1 MQRVVLDTNILV
13 SALLKPASKPA
24 EIIRAVASQKI
35 LVFYS
40 QAIFTE
46 YEAVLSRT
54 KFGFAVADISDLL
67 RLFWQHGVLLKPNS
81 GSRLFPDES
90 DRVFYDTA
98 RAAGA
103 YLVTGNVKHYPKA
116 DFIVTPAAFLQI
128 TAELF

>member
-1 MQRVVLDTNILV
+1 
-13 SALLKPASKPA
+13 
-24 EIIRAVASQKI
+24 VASQKI
-35 LVFYS
+35 SAFYS

-46 YEAVLSRT
+46 YEAVLPRS

-81 GSRLFPDES
+81 SSRLLSDES
-90 DRVFYDTA
+90 DRIFYDA
-98 RAAGA
+98 AKAAGA

-116 DFIVTPAAFLQI
+116 EFIMTPAAFLQI

>member
-13 SALLKPASKPA
+13 SALLKSKSKPA
-24 EIIRAVASQKI
+24 EIIRAMALQNF

-46 YEAVLSRT
+46 YEAVLPRA
-54 KFGFAVADISDLL
+54 KFGFAAADLSNLL
-67 RLFWQHGVLLKPNS
+67 RLFQLHGVLLKPDS
-81 GSRLFPDES
+81 GSRTLPDES
-90 DRVFYDTA
+90 DRIFYDAA

-116 DFIVTPAAFLQI
+116 AFIVALAAFLQI
-128 TAELF
+128 TAGLD